1 MAEALSRADGDPLKP
16 AVTVIVPAYNS
27 SGTLEACLSSI
38 RDQITEDDRLVVVD
52 DGSTD
57 ATAGQAESLGAE
69 VIPTGGRKGPAAARN
84 LGAEAAD
91 TPVLLFLD
99 SDVTVPGGLLE
110 EVRGEFAGD
119 GDVQAVQT
127 LYTPVCPAED
137 PVSRYQ
143 NLYYHF
149 SLARIDPE
157 DSAVTATWCTA
168 IGRDVFEELG
178 GFDDR
183 IPEPT
188 VEDEELGYAIADR
201 GGRIVLRKDLQV
213 THLASYTT
221 GDFVRRRL
229 RMARAQ
235 AKSGWRSV
243 SDRLLKRYVNIR
255 ETGTHHSR
263 RVVLSILLTLA
274 AALLLPGSLLA
285 LLLGGPWLPL
295 LACSLLLL
303 AAALACHLFF
313 FAMARRL
320 MGARV
325 LPSFAGLCLLDM
337 LVLGVGVAHGT
348 VQFLAGRRF

>member
-1 MAEALSRADGDPLKP
+1 LKP

-27 SGTLEACLSSI
+27 SATLEACISSI
-38 RDQITEDDRLVVVD
+38 QDQLSADDRLMVVD

-57 ATAGQAESLGAE
+57 ATAGQARSLGAE
-69 VIPTGGRKGPAAARN
+69 VISTGGRKGPAAARN

-99 SDVTVPGGLLE
+99 SDVVVPEGLLE
-110 EVRGEFAGD
+110 EVRSEFTGGGE
-119 GDVQAVQT
+119 VQAVQT

-149 SLARIDPE
+149 ALARIDPE

-168 IGRDVFEELG
+168 IGRNVFEELG

-274 AALLLPGSLLA
+274 AAALLPAGLLA
-285 LLLGGPWLPL
+285 LLLDGPWLSL
-295 LACSLLLL
+295 LACSLLLVP
-303 AAALACHLFF
+303 AALACHLSF
-313 FAMARRL
+313 FALARRL
-320 MGARV
+320 MGPRV
-325 LPSFAGLCLLDM
+325 LPAFAGLCLLDM
-337 LVLGVGVAHGT
+337 LVLGLGVAHGT